1 MIGKP
6 GGNLVRTYE
15 WHIKALNEDKK
26 NRFSVECIHNMKGNV
41 DISKF
46 DVFWFY
52 AKAFHPDLYNK
63 IKKIRPEAFFICG
76 PNILLDKPDIGPSD
90 EWDFWYVN
98 HCNPN
103 IHLDQVDFYS
113 NHVKKFLNKQTAA
126 KAKTLDKCIK
136 LDESLYDSNCEKTF
150 DCLLYSKKRR
160 YDHSFEDFR
169 LSLIELLEKNN
180 ISFCEVAAGKFG
192 SYKREDYFSLLNKSK
207 IMVNLSLDECP
218 GILNYE
224 SMFFNVPVIGSR
236 NNVPVNSNEE
246 LYVNNSDIMTEN
258 YLQRTKDA
266 HEKYF
271 EKITQV
277 LDSEL
282 VNHKPRDF
290 VINHT
295 SFERYC
301 DNVYNLLSLK

>member
-1 MIGKP
+1 
-6 GGNLVRTYE
+6 
-15 WHIKALNEDKK
+15 
-26 NRFSVECIHNMKGNV
+26 
-41 DISKF
+41 
-46 DVFWFY
+46 
-52 AKAFHPDLYNK
+52 
-63 IKKIRPEAFFICG
+63 
-76 PNILLDKPDIGPSD
+76 
-90 EWDFWYVN
+90 
-98 HCNPN
+98 
-103 IHLDQVDFYS
+103 
-113 NHVKKFLNKQTAA
+113 
-126 KAKTLDKCIK
+126 
-136 LDESLYDSNCEKTF
+136 
-150 DCLLYSKKRR
+150 
-160 YDHSFEDFR
+160 
-169 LSLIELLEKNN
+169 
-180 ISFCEVAAGKFG
+180 
-192 SYKREDYFSLLNKSK
+192 
-207 IMVNLSLDECP
+207 
-218 GILNYE
+218 
-224 SMFFNVPVIGSR
+224 MFFNVPVIGSR